1 MNRLGITE
9 GEWKIAQLNKLEIA
23 DNGGILH
30 IVFETEDYSNEICT
44 LYKSPQENTAHAKLF
59 VDSGNTAQKCGLLPS
74 ELLEQRNELLEACIC
89 SFKTFISIG
98 VTMEA
103 EIMVELNNAIK
114 KAEQYGNVLH

>member
-1 MNRLGITE
+1 MNRLGITD
-9 GEWKIAQLNKLEIA
+9 GEWIDTPRGGDLRRIKDMGGRDICDTYSFISCIDSEEQQCNAKLIA
-23 DNGGILH
+23 DAG
-30 IVFETEDYSNEICT
+30 T
-44 LYKSPQENTAHAKLF
+44 TA
-59 VDSGNTAQKCGLLPS
+59 NKCGLLPS
-74 ELLEQRNELLEACIC
+74 ELLDQRNELLEACIC